1 MKNLQFDKKLF
12 FILKTVGNC
21 LKTVVIVIFSLKM
34 LIFIDFPINSLK
46 INIFYVNY
54 MLLRSIAQ
62 HYFQKILNLPDL
74 FELSLIIETKNPPQ
88 TLSCV
93 HTTFKRSHRGQGYFW
108 TILFGLFNGVVSLK
122 KKHAT
127 KRHRY
132 INCRKPDIHGSAV
145 SKIRQKSSSN
155 PILSPDSLFERPN
168 HRS

>member
-93 HTTFKRSHRGQGYFW
+93 HTTFKQIQNIENHKIYVFSISLLKQIPH
-108 TILFGLFNGVVSLK
+108 TINQNKDG
-122 KKHAT
+122 
-127 KRHRY
+127 
-132 INCRKPDIHGSAV
+132 D
-145 SKIRQKSSSN
+145 
-155 PILSPDSLFERPN
+155 
-168 HRS
+168 

>member
-62 HYFQKILNLPDL
+62 HYFQKIFNLPDL

-88 TLSCV
+88 TLSCA
-93 HTTFKRSHRGQGYFW
+93 HTTFKFHVEWG
-108 TILFGLFNGVVSLK
+108 TV
-122 KKHAT
+122 A
-127 KRHRY
+127 
-132 INCRKPDIHGSAV
+132 
-145 SKIRQKSSSN
+145 
-155 PILSPDSLFERPN
+155 
-168 HRS
+168 